1 MSDSPLTGSAN
12 LVKMTALTKMGLK
25 NIGQSKGK
33 NVFLTDHAVDRLSE
47 KERYMSFEEVLGL
60 LENRRICY
68 PIDATG
74 AQKIRGAV
82 GGKECFLVI
91 HESER
96 DIIVITG
103 GKK

>member
-1 MSDSPLTGSAN
+1 
-12 LVKMTALTKMGLK
+12 
-25 NIGQSKGK
+25 
-33 NVFLTDHAVDRLSE
+33 
-47 KERYMSFEEVLGL
+47 MSFDEVLGL
-60 LENRRICY
+60 LENRQICY
-68 PIDATG
+68 PIDTTG

-91 HESER
+91 SESDT